1 MGQPYE
7 LLVDV
12 TMFGAANEIQS
23 QWAQQFM
30 LMLPFDAMEN
40 LSALYFYNTNTAFK
54 KFTKKILLSRLFS
67 SKITRKTIF
76 LCNLNELHEYI
87 SSSEARLPKSTS
99 MYYILYHLI
108 ELHKTL

>member
-7 LLVDV
+7 LLVDL
-12 TMFGAANEIQS
+12 TMFGPANEIQL

-30 LMLPFDAMEN
+30 HILPFDAIEN

-54 KFTKKILLSRLFS
+54 KFSKKLGRLLS

-76 LCNLNELHEYI
+76 LCNLNELHDYI
-87 SSSEARLPKSTS
+87 SPAEVRLPKSTS
-99 MYYILYHLI
+99 IFFFFFFFLNLI
-108 ELHKTL
+108 IY